1 MKTAITNVRVFDGDT
16 LSAPRTV
23 VIDGSLIGD
32 DATGAQEIDGKGK
45 TLLPGLIDAHVH
57 VHSKQLLEQ
66 LARAGVTTALD
77 MACWPPQTMQS
88 CRGHVGLTDI
98 RSAGIPATSSDS
110 RHKKLLGLPSAAV
123 IEDPTEATNF
133 VAQRLSEGSD
143 YIKLI
148 ADTPGPSQSVLNALA
163 TATRESGKLS
173 VAHAARFSAYAQA
186 QAAGVDIVTHVP
198 SDRALDDAGADLM
211 ASSGRIC
218 VPTLTMTEA
227 IGRAGMFPKHPNPYG
242 RASVAAMHSRG
253 VPILAGTDAHA
264 GWDPFRV
271 NHGESMHRELELLVD
286 AGLSNVEALRA
297 ATSLPAKHFGL
308 QDRGAVRPGL
318 RADLVLIAGD
328 PTSDIKATRSVQRV
342 WCNGVEVLIPPVTT
356 ADLLR
361 SYSSR
366 TLESMAILLFN
377 SLMKILHLFNVKL
390 MT

>member
-1 MKTAITNVRVFDGDT
+1 MKTAIKNVRVFDGDT

-23 VIDGSLIGD
+23 VFDGSLIGE
-32 DATGAQEIDGKGK
+32 DATDAYGIDGKGM

-57 VHSKQLLEQ
+57 VHNVQHLEQ

-77 MACWPPQTMQS
+77 MACWPPQLMQG
-88 CRGHVGLTDI
+88 CKGHVGLTDI
-98 RSAGIPATSSDS
+98 RSAGIPATTSNST
-110 RHKKLLGLPSAAV
+110 HKKLLGLPAAAV
-123 IEDPTEATNF
+123 IEDPKEAPGF
-133 VAQRLSEGSD
+133 VSQRLAEGSD

-163 TATRESGKLS
+163 SATRQQGKLS
-173 VAHAARFSAYAQA
+173 VAHAGRFSAYAQA

-198 SDRALDDAGADLM
+198 QDRALDDAGADLM

-227 IGRAGMFPKHPNPYG
+227 IGRAGMFPDSPNQHG

-253 VPILAGTDAHA
+253 VPILAGTDAHE
-264 GWDPFRV
+264 GWDPFKV
-271 NHGESMHRELELLVD
+271 HHGESFHRELELLVD

-308 QDRGAVRPGL
+308 HDRGAVRPGL
-318 RADLVLIAGD
+318 RADLVLVAGD

-342 WCNGVEVLIPPVTT
+342 WCNGVEVSLPPVS
-356 ADLLR
+356 AVSLVGY
-361 SYSSR
+361 YSSR
-366 TLESMAILLFN
+366 TLESMGLFLFS
-377 SLMKILHLFNVKL
+377 SLMKILHFFNVKV

>member
-1 MKTAITNVRVFDGDT
+1 MKTAIKNVRVFDGDA

-23 VIDGSLIGD
+23 VFDGSLIGE
-32 DATGAQEIDGKGK
+32 DATDAYGIEGKGM

-57 VHSKQLLEQ
+57 VHNVQHLEQ

-77 MACWPPQTMQS
+77 MGCWPPQLMQG
-88 CRGHVGLTDI
+88 CKGHVGLTDI
-98 RSAGIPATSSDS
+98 RSAGIPATTSNS
-110 RHKKLLGLPSAAV
+110 RHKKLLGLPATAV
-123 IEDPTEATNF
+123 IEDPKEAPDF
-133 VAQRLSEGSD
+133 VSQRLAEGSD

-163 TATRESGKLS
+163 SATRQQGKLS
-173 VAHAARFSAYAQA
+173 VAHAGRFSAYAQA

-198 SDRALDDAGADLM
+198 QDRALDDAGADLM

-227 IGRAGMFPKHPNPYG
+227 IGRAGMFPDSPNQHG

-253 VPILAGTDAHA
+253 VPILAGTDAHE
-264 GWDPFRV
+264 GWDPFKV
-271 NHGESMHRELELLVD
+271 HHGESFHRELELLVD

-308 QDRGAVRPGL
+308 HDRGAVRPGL
-318 RADLVLIAGD
+318 RADLVLVAGD

-342 WCNGVEVLIPPVTT
+342 WCNGVEVSLPPVS
-356 ADLLR
+356 AVSLVGY
-361 SYSSR
+361 YSSR
-366 TLESMAILLFN
+366 TLESMALFLFS
-377 SLMKILHLFNVKL
+377 SLMKILHFFNVKV